1 MILSIL
7 ISSIFMSSMGL
18 VPFEQSFAQRGEND
32 DDIVHNSN
40 NNVIGQDGDGNE
52 AS

>member
-1 MILSIL
+1 
-7 ISSIFMSSMGL
+7 MS
-18 VPFEQSFAQRGEND
+18 FEQSFAQRGEND